1 MENKLL
7 DNLSRTFEV
16 DLPNAENMDDFLDQ
30 IIPIVRP
37 LSEDL
42 REDEFYLN
50 KSWMEIRDDVRWH
63 DKVLHFFNDGGEY
76 LRSTNGNVD
85 GGNWRYLDHSN
96 KFILN
101 SSELYELA
109 FLDSQFFILKK
120 HGEQKRFGKRKYF
133 VMVYEPIG
141 SRLEWR
147 DAMELLFNKYR
158 NNNNWLAIIMVIVLL
173 LIAIVFALS

>member
-1 MENKLL
+1 
-7 DNLSRTFEV
+7 
-16 DLPNAENMDDFLDQ
+16 
-30 IIPIVRP
+30 
-37 LSEDL
+37 
-42 REDEFYLN
+42 
-50 KSWMEIRDDVRWH
+50 
-63 DKVLHFFNDGGEY
+63 
-76 LRSTNGNVD
+76 
-85 GGNWRYLDHSN
+85 
-96 KFILN
+96 
-101 SSELYELA
+101 
-109 FLDSQFFILKK
+109 FILKK